1 MSESAKPVLMPQA
14 RAQPQTLPNLSAST
28 QPIQGPE
35 QPAAEAPATNKT
47 TLPAPDQALISLRS
61 ELSAIE
67 LLQGL
72 GDELMQMIIDGCPIR
87 ELALGETLLHA
98 GQTNEQIFVIVRGV
112 LHVFLADA
120 SDRPVATLRTGDS
133 VGELSVLDKKPA
145 SASVIAYEPTR
156 LLCIDENMFWHIVHA
171 SHGFAVR
178 LIIKL
183 SERLRANNN
192 TVQVNRDLC
201 AHFEQVALSDALT
214 GVHSRRWLQDTL
226 PRLCD
231 RHRFDNQPL
240 SVAVVDIDYFK
251 RVNDKYGH
259 QTGDLV
265 LCEVAKTMRKGLR
278 PTDFIARYGGEE
290 FVLIFPRTPLAGA
303 VIAAERQREA
313 VRATIL
319 KTSDGIDLPQT
330 TVSIGIAELQPG
342 QDSDTLVHN
351 ADVALYRAKNKGR
364 NCVET

>member
-1 MSESAKPVLMPQA
+1 MSQA
-14 RAQPQTLPNLSAST
+14 RVQPQTVPIRPSQLPDAAAGNDSPEASV
-28 QPIQGPE
+28 Q
-35 QPAAEAPATNKT
+35 ARS
-47 TLPAPDQALISLRS
+47 TLPAGEDEDLAKLRS
-61 ELSAIE
+61 ELSAID

-72 GDELMQMIIDGCPIR
+72 GDELMHMLLVSCPIR
-87 ELALGETLLHA
+87 ELGVGDVLLHA
-98 GQTNEQIFVIVRGV
+98 GQTNDQIFVILRGA
-112 LHVFLADA
+112 LNVFLAD
-120 SDRPVATLRTGDS
+120 SYDKPVATLRAGDS

-145 SASVIAYEPTR
+145 SASVTAHEPTR
-156 LLCIDENMFWHIVHA
+156 LLCIDESMFWHIVHA

-192 TVQVNRDLC
+192 TVQVNRALT

-214 GVHSRRWLQDTL
+214 GVHSRRWLQDTM
-226 PRLCD
+226 PRLCE

-240 SVAVVDIDYFK
+240 SIAVVDIDYFK
-251 RVNDKYGH
+251 RINDKYGH

-303 VIAAERQREA
+303 AIAAERQREA
-313 VRATIL
+313 VRATAL
-319 KTSDGIDLPQT
+319 KTTEGDDMPQT
-330 TVSIGIAELQPG
+330 TVSIGLAELQPG
-342 QDSDTLVHN
+342 QTPDMLIHT
-351 ADVALYRAKNKGR
+351 ADLALYRAKNKGR
-364 NCVET
+364 NCVEL

>member
-1 MSESAKPVLMPQA
+1 VIATPIARLM
-14 RAQPQTLPNLSAST
+14 RVEPQTTADHT
-28 QPIQGPE
+28 DPE
-35 QPAAEAPATNKT
+35 LELAK
-47 TLPAPDQALISLRS
+47 LRS
-61 ELSAIE
+61 ELAAIE

-72 GDELMQMIIDGCPIR
+72 GDELMHMIVASCPFR
-87 ELALGETLLHA
+87 ELAQGETLLHH
-98 GQTNEQIFVIVRGV
+98 GQTNDEIFVIVRGT
-112 LHVFLADA
+112 LNVFLKD
-120 SDRPVATLRTGDS
+120 SYDKPVATLNAGDS

-145 SASVIAYEPTR
+145 SASVVAHEPTR

-192 TVQVNRDLC
+192 TVQVNRELR

-214 GVHSRRWLQDTL
+214 GVHSRRWLQDTM
-226 PRLCD
+226 PRLAE
-231 RHRFDNQPL
+231 RHRFDNQPF
-240 SVAVVDIDYFK
+240 SIAVVDIDYFK
-251 RVNDKYGH
+251 RINDKYGH

-303 VIAAERQREA
+303 AIAAERQREA
-313 VRATIL
+313 VRATVI
-319 KTSDGIDLPQT
+319 KTTEGDELPQT

-342 QDSDTLVHN
+342 QDSNTLIHQ
-351 ADVALYRAKNKGR
+351 ADLALYRAKNNGR
-364 NCVET
+364 NRVEL

>member
-1 MSESAKPVLMPQA
+1 MSESAKPVLMPHA
-14 RAQPQTLPNLSAST
+14 RVQPQSAPNSSS
-28 QPIQGPE
+28 
-35 QPAAEAPATNKT
+35 APARTSE
-47 TLPAPDQALISLRS
+47 PGQAPDAANTNALPPELDPDLVNLRS
-61 ELSAIE
+61 EIAAIE

-72 GDELMQMIIDGCPIR
+72 GDELTHMLVVSCPIR
-87 ELALGETLLHA
+87 ELAVGDTLLQA
-98 GQTNEQIFVIVRGV
+98 GQTNDEIFVILRGA
-112 LHVFLADA
+112 LQVFLAD
-120 SDRPVATLRTGDS
+120 SYDKPVATLRAGDS

-145 SASVIAYEPTR
+145 SASVIASEPTR

-192 TVQVNRDLC
+192 TVQVNRELC

-214 GVHSRRWLQDTL
+214 GVHSRRWLQDTM
-226 PRLCD
+226 PRLCE

-290 FVLIFPRTPLAGA
+290 FVLIFPRTALAGA

-313 VRATIL
+313 VRATVL
-319 KTSDGIDLPQT
+319 QLSDGTQLPQT

-342 QDSDTLVHN
+342 QDADTMIHH

-364 NCVET
+364 NCVEY

>member
-1 MSESAKPVLMPQA
+1 
-14 RAQPQTLPNLSAST
+14 
-28 QPIQGPE
+28 
-35 QPAAEAPATNKT
+35 
-47 TLPAPDQALISLRS
+47 LPAPDQALKNLGV
-61 ELSAIE
+61 ELSEIE

-72 GDELMQMIIDGCPIR
+72 GDELMQMIVVSCPIR
-87 ELALGETLLHA
+87 ELAAGDPLLHA
-98 GQTNEQIFVIVRGV
+98 GQTNDQIFVILSGA
-112 LHVFLADA
+112 LQVFLAD
-120 SDRPVATLRTGDS
+120 SYDKPVATLHAGDS

-145 SASVIAYEPTR
+145 SASVTAQEPTR
-156 LLCIDENMFWHIVHA
+156 LLCINEGMFWHIVHA

-192 TVQVNRDLC
+192 TVQVNRELC

-214 GVHSRRWLQDTL
+214 GVHSRRWLQDTM

-259 QTGDLV
+259 QTGDIV

-278 PTDFIARYGGEE
+278 PTDFIARSGGEE
-290 FVLIFPRTPLAGA
+290 FLLIFPRTPLAGA
-303 VIAAERQREA
+303 AIAAERQREA
-313 VRATIL
+313 VRATAL
-319 KTSDGIDLPQT
+319 KTSEGIELPQT
-330 TVSIGIAELQPG
+330 TVSIGLAELQPG
-342 QDSDTLVHN
+342 QD
-351 ADVALYRAKNKGR
+351 ADALIHTADMALYRAKNKGR
-364 NCVET
+364 NCVEF